1 MNYPTKRAA
10 LSGIMTEGEL
20 SAIDG
25 TLISHNVWIAGH
37 RTSVRLEPIMWQ
49 ALQDIG
55 ARENLTI
62 HELATI
68 VSERKHGDASL
79 TASLRAF
86 IVCYLRQA
94 SGARDKTARRLRR
107 GFPAGDG
114 EFNAS
119 FRA

>member
-1 MNYPTKRAA
+1 MNYPTNRAT
-10 LSGIMTEGEL
+10 LSAVMTDAEL

-37 RTSVRLEPIMWQ
+37 RTSVRLEPVMWQ

-55 ARENLTI
+55 QRENLTI

-86 IVCYLRQA
+86 IVAYLRQTS
-94 SGARDKTARRLRR
+94 SGRDKAARRMRR
-107 GFPAGDG
+107 SFQAGEG
-114 EFNAS
+114 ELNAS
-119 FRA
+119 FRN

>member
-25 TLISHNVWIAGH
+25 TLVSHNVWIAGH

-55 ARENLTI
+55 QRESLTI

-86 IVCYLRQA
+86 IVAYLRQT
-94 SGARDKTARRLRR
+94 SIRPRPRRL
-107 GFPAGDG
+107 AGTMTDRDLP
-114 EFNAS
+114 EANAS
-119 FRA
+119 YRF

>member
-10 LSGIMTEGEL
+10 LSGMMSEGEL

-25 TLISHNVWIAGH
+25 TLVSHNVWIAGQ

-55 ARENLTI
+55 TRENLTI

-86 IVCYLRQA
+86 IVAYLRMQ
-94 SGARDKTARRLRR
+94 SLRERPRRAAAGLEMRALR
-107 GFPAGDG
+107 
-114 EFNAS
+114 ETNAS
-119 FRA
+119 FR

>member
-1 MNYPTKRAA
+1 MNYPTNRAT
-10 LSGIMTEGEL
+10 LSGVMADSEL

-37 RTSVRLEPIMWQ
+37 RTSVRLEPVMWQ

-55 ARENLTI
+55 SRENLTI

-86 IVCYLRQA
+86 IVAYLRQA
-94 SGARDKTARRLRR
+94 STGRDKSPRRARRGLQS
-107 GFPAGDG
+107 G
-114 EFNAS
+114 EGEINAS

>member
-1 MNYPTKRAA
+1 MNFPTKRAA
-10 LSGIMTEGEL
+10 LSGMMADGEL

-55 ARENLTI
+55 GRENLTI

-86 IVCYLRQA
+86 IVAYLRMQGQ
-94 SGARDKTARRLRR
+94 SRPRR
-107 GFPAGDG
+107 GTSAEPRAGR
-114 EFNAS
+114 ELNAS
-119 FRA
+119 FRI